1 MNTSSSAP
9 TPGPYADRDEAG
21 QVLAE
26 QLTGYVG
33 GGGDVVVLGLPR
45 GGVPVAARVA
55 TALHACLDVLV
66 VRKLGLPG
74 HPELAMGAI
83 AGVGGT
89 VETVRNDDVLAHCPV
104 PDAAFDDVYRRE
116 LRELHRREDAY
127 RARRSP
133 LAVGGRIVVVVDD
146 GLATGSTLRAAVA
159 AVRHQHPF
167 RLVAAVPVGHRATC
181 EALQEE
187 VDDMVC
193 SWSPEPFATVG
204 QGYRDFT
211 ATSDEQVRRAL
222 AAAADQQQMWG

>member
-9 TPGPYADRDEAG
+9 TPGPYADRDEGG

-83 AGVGGT
+83 AVWAAQWKRCAT
-89 VETVRNDDVLAHCPV
+89 TMSWPIARCPTR
-104 PDAAFDDVYRRE
+104 PSTTCTAENSANCTAARMPT
-116 LRELHRREDAY
+116 APA
-127 RARRSP
+127 ARPSP
-133 LAVGGRIVVVVDD
+133 WGGRLVVVVDD

-222 AAAADQQQMWG
+222 AAAADQQQMRA